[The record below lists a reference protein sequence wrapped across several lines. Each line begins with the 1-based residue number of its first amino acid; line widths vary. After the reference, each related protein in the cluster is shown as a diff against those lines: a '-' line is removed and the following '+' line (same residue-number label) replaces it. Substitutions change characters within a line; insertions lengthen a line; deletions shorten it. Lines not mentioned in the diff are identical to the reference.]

1 MIDPETLSARLS
13 EFIVHLFPY
22 EHGHRQK
29 AITAFVAALIVQQ
42 TCCQAGLA
50 RAFDNF
56 EAAAKRISRLIH
68 NERLKDRRA
77 ADAILQQ
84 ALLQLPTRGL
94 VRLAI
99 DWTIEADQH
108 LLVVSLIIGRR
119 AIPIYWRAYEASVL
133 KGRRTRYER
142 AVIKRVLTR
151 LLKHIQPGR
160 LIVSADRG
168 FADVDLCD
176 LLDSFKITY
185 VLRVKCSTK
194 VYWAQTWCSLSQI
207 GFVGNSRHREL
218 GRILYCASSP
228 HRLWLTLSRQR
239 DKLGE
244 WEVWYLL
251 SNRKRSAAQMA
262 DEYAHRMGCDE
273 SFRDA
278 KWWLGF
284 AKAHI
289 SDIRAWSRM
298 FVVVATTM
306 LAIAALSVKVLLSD
320 KPQASRLLRRV
331 TSRRR
336 GRCELGWFSAMLLLL
351 VHNLNLLDGLSPYL
365 RLDLNARL
373 PNVS

>member
-1 MIDPETLSARLS
+1 MIDPETLSTRLA
-13 EFIVHLFPY
+13 EFVAHLFPY

-56 EAAAKRISRLIH
+56 EAAVKRLSRLIH

-84 ALLQLPTRGL
+84 SLRQLPAHGP

-108 LLVVSLIIGRR
+108 LLVVSLILGRR

-133 KGRRTRYER
+133 KGRRTRYEQ

-151 LLKHIQPGR
+151 VLARVQGFR
-160 LIVSADRG
+160 LIVTADRG
-168 FADVDLCD
+168 FADVELCD
-176 LLDSFKITY
+176 LLDSFKIAY
-185 VLRVKCSTK
+185 ILRVKCSTK
-194 VYWAQTWCSLSQI
+194 VYWQGTWCSLSQI
-207 GFVGNSRHREL
+207 GFVGHSRHREL

-228 HRLWLTLSRQR
+228 HRLWLSLSRQR
-239 DKLGE
+239 NSAGE
-244 WEVWYLL
+244 WGVWYLL

-262 DEYAHRMGCDE
+262 EEYAHRMGCDE
-273 SFRDA
+273 GFRDA

-284 AKAHI
+284 AKARI
-289 SDIRAWSRM
+289 TDIRAWSRM

-306 LAIAALSVKVLLSD
+306 LAIASLSVTVLLSD
-320 KPQASRLLRRV
+320 KAQAARLLRRV

-336 GRCELGWFSAMLLLL
+336 GRWELSWFSAMLLLL
-351 VHNLNLLDGLSPYL
+351 VQNLNLLSALSPHV

>member
-1 MIDPETLSARLS
+1 MINPETLSLRLG
-13 EFIVHLFPY
+13 EFVEHLFPY

-29 AITAFVAALIVQQ
+29 AIAAFVAALIVQQ

-56 EAAAKRISRLIH
+56 EAAVKRISRLIH

-77 ADAILQQ
+77 ADAVLQQ
-84 ALLQLPTRGL
+84 SLRQLPAHGP

-99 DWTIEADQH
+99 DWTIEGDQH

-133 KGRRTRYER
+133 KGRMARYEQ

-151 LLKHIQPGR
+151 VLTRVKRGR

-176 LLDSFKITY
+176 LLDSFKIAY
-185 VLRVKCSTK
+185 LLRVKCSTK
-194 VYWAQTWCSLSQI
+194 IYWQGTWRSLSQI
-207 GFVGNSRHREL
+207 GFVGNARRREL

-239 DKLGE
+239 NRAGE

-262 DEYAHRMGCDE
+262 EEYAHRIGCDE
-273 SFRDA
+273 GFRDA

-284 AKAHI
+284 ADARI

-306 LAIAALSVKVLLSD
+306 LAIASLSVKVLLSD
-320 KPQASRLLRRV
+320 KPQAARLLRRV

-336 GRCELGWFSAMLLLL
+336 RRCELSWFSAMLLLL
-351 VHNLNLLDGLSPYL
+351 VKDLHLLDALSPHV

>member
-1 MIDPETLSARLS
+1 MIDPDTLSTRLG
-13 EFIVHLFPY
+13 EFVAHLFPY
-22 EHGHRQK
+22 EHAHRQK
-29 AITAFVAALIVQQ
+29 ALTVFVAALIVQR

-56 EAAAKRISRLIH
+56 EAAAKRLSRLIH

-84 ALLQLPTRGL
+84 ALAQLPAHGP

-99 DWTIEADQH
+99 DWTIEGDQH

-133 KGRRTRYER
+133 KGRRTRYEQ
-142 AVIKRVLTR
+142 AVIKRVLR
-151 LLKHIQPGR
+151 RMLKRVQPGR
-160 LIVSADRG
+160 LMVTADRG
-168 FADVDLCD
+168 FADVELCD
-176 LLDSFKITY
+176 LLDSFKIAY
-185 VLRVKCSTK
+185 VLRVKCSSK
-194 VYWAQTWCSLSQI
+194 VYWAQRWCALSQI
-207 GFVGNSRHREL
+207 GFVGNSRHRDL

-239 DKLGE
+239 NKAGE
-244 WEVWYLL
+244 WEVCYLL

-262 DEYAHRMGCDE
+262 AEYAHRMGCDE
-273 SFRDA
+273 GFRDA
-278 KWWLGF
+278 KYWLGF
-284 AKAHI
+284 AQAHI

-306 LAIAALSVKVLLSD
+306 LALASLSVTVLLSD
-320 KPQASRLLRRV
+320 TVQAARLLRRV

-336 GRCELGWFSAMLLLL
+336 KRSELSWLSAMLMLL
-351 VHNLNLLDGLSPYL
+351 VQNLHLLDELLPHV